1 MPNGM
6 GHPAPLR
13 QTGDMRLE
21 LTRRGDY
28 AIRAVIALA
37 RHAPDVVGAAQLADE
52 MAIPRRFVA
61 QVMTEVVRSG
71 IAEARLGRA
80 GGYRLVRS
88 PSDISV
94 LDVVA
99 AVEGDVGRRTC
110 VLRNAPCGRDGTC
123 DVHGVFMAAQDA
135 LLAELRDATIES
147 LLGSGTAT
155 ADGRGTG
162 SRITEPAMAG
172 TSRPSR

>member
-1 MPNGM
+1 
-6 GHPAPLR
+6 
-13 QTGDMRLE
+13 MRLE

-37 RHAPDVVGAAQLADE
+37 RHAPEVVGATRLAE
-52 MAIPRRFVA
+52 ETGIPRRFVA

-71 IAEARLGRA
+71 IAEARLGRS
-80 GGYRLVRS
+80 GGYRLIRPAREVS
-88 PSDISV
+88 I

-99 AVEGDVGRRTC
+99 AVEGDVGRRSC

-135 LLAELRDATIES
+135 LLAQLRGATIAS
-147 LLGSGTAT
+147 LLEPGRVGTPE
-155 ADGRGTG
+155 GTG
-162 SRITEPAMAG
+162 
-172 TSRPSR
+172 

>member
-1 MPNGM
+1 
-6 GHPAPLR
+6 
-13 QTGDMRLE
+13 MRLQ

-71 IAEARLGRA
+71 IAEARLGRS
-80 GGYRLVRS
+80 GGYRLRRS

-99 AVEGDVGRRTC
+99 AVEGDIGRRVC
-110 VLRNAPCGRDGTC
+110 VLRNAPCGIDGTC
-123 DVHGVFMAAQDA
+123 VVHEVFMAAQDS
-135 LLAELRDATIES
+135 LLAELREATIAS
-147 LLGSGTAT
+147 LLGPEGAGVPAAASTGGGSPAAASTGGGSPAAASTAV
-155 ADGRGTG
+155 G
-162 SRITEPAMAG
+162 SPAAA
-172 TSRPSR
+172 TPRP

>member
-1 MPNGM
+1 
-6 GHPAPLR
+6 
-13 QTGDMRLE
+13 MRLQ

-71 IAEARLGRA
+71 IAEARLGRS
-80 GGYRLVRS
+80 GGYRLRRA
-88 PSDISV
+88 PGDISV

-99 AVEGDVGRRTC
+99 AVEGDIGRREC
-110 VLRNAPCGRDGTC
+110 VLRNAPCGLDGTC
-123 DVHGVFMAAQDA
+123 VVHEVFMAAQDS
-135 LLAELRDATIES
+135 LLAELREATIAS
-147 LLGSGTAT
+147 LLTPDKGSVATSPSAGSGA
-155 ADGRGTG
+155 
-162 SRITEPAMAG
+162 PAA
-172 TSRPSR
+172 SAPQR

>member
-1 MPNGM
+1 
-6 GHPAPLR
+6 
-13 QTGDMRLE
+13 MRLE

-37 RHAPDVVGAAQLADE
+37 RHAPEVVGATRLSAE
-52 MAIPRRFVA
+52 TGIPRRFVA

-80 GGYRLVRS
+80 GGYRLLRAADSV
-88 PSDISV
+88 SV
-94 LDVVA
+94 LDVVG

-135 LLAELRDATIES
+135 LLDELRGATIAR
-147 LLGSGTAT
+147 LLRP
-155 ADGRGTG
+155 D
-162 SRITEPAMAG
+162 PAGA
-172 TSRPSR
+172 SDNHP

>member
-1 MPNGM
+1 
-6 GHPAPLR
+6 
-13 QTGDMRLE
+13 MRLQ

-71 IAEARLGRA
+71 IAEARLGRS
-80 GGYRLVRS
+80 GGYRLRRS
-88 PSDISV
+88 PGDISV

-99 AVEGDVGRRTC
+99 AVEGDIGRREC
-110 VLRNAPCGRDGTC
+110 VLRNAPCGLDGTC
-123 DVHGVFMAAQDA
+123 VVHEVFMAAQDS
-135 LLAELRDATIES
+135 LLAELRGATIAS
-147 LLGSGTAT
+147 LLGRGGASVAEAAGAT
-155 ADGRGTG
+155 GGAASVAGSPLAAASVPRG
-162 SRITEPAMAG
+162 
-172 TSRPSR
+172 